1 MSKRRRFGRLR
12 RLPSGR
18 WQASYLDAAGEV
30 ITAPHTFGTKTE
42 ADRYLAGVETDLHRG
57 AWQDPRLGVEQFRPY
72 ALRWVRTRRVKGKP
86 LAPRTVALYE
96 WQLGKHVLPIL
107 GRYALRDVDT
117 GTVRRWYDQ
126 IADAETGPGPMT
138 AAKCYRLLRAIL
150 NTAVRDGQIRSSPCT
165 LVGAGDEHTPPRPVI
180 SLTDLFRIAE
190 AVPKRWEAFV
200 LVAALGGL
208 RIGELAALTRDQVDL
223 DAGTVSVAASAAYL
237 PGGKRHVGP
246 PKSRAGERVIA
257 LPTVALNSLRH
268 HLAHFAEQEPDGL
281 VFIGPRG
288 AAVRETTFGT
298 KVWRPALKQLNLSHL
313 HFHDLRGLAATLAA
327 HTGATTAELM
337 YRLGH
342 ATPDLALRYQR
353 ATLERDAGIARDLDT
368 LLSTSSRKTQ
378 AKGRRAQAKRPSQ
391 DTLPGL

>member
-18 WQASYLDAAGEV
+18 WQASYLDTAGGV
-30 ITAPHTFGTKTE
+30 ITAPRTFATKTE

-57 AWQDPRLGVEQFRPY
+57 SWQDPRLGAEQLRPY

-96 WQLGKHVLPIL
+96 WQLDKHVLPVL
-107 GRYALRDVDT
+107 GRYALREVDT
-117 GTVRRWYDQ
+117 GAVRRWYDQ

-150 NTAVRDGQIRSSPCT
+150 NTAVRDGQIRSNPCT
-165 LVGAGDEHTPPRPVI
+165 LVGAGDEHTPPRPVV

-223 DAGTVSVAASAAYL
+223 DAGTVSVTASAAYL

-246 PKSRAGERVIA
+246 PKSPASERVIT
-257 LPTVALNSLRH
+257 LPTVALDSLRY

-288 AAVRETTFGT
+288 AAVRESTFGT
-298 KVWRPALKQLNLSHL
+298 KVWRLALRQLDLSHL

-353 ATLERDAGIARDLDT
+353 ATLERDAGIARDIDS
-368 LLSTSSRKTQ
+368 LLKKSSRKPRAKSGGTRSTQ
-378 AKGRRAQAKRPSQ
+378 TGQ
-391 DTLPGL
+391 DTLPGF